1 MSVKIA
7 TKRYKGL
14 DLGAE
19 PSLEVKN
26 ETAYIPHCRLI
37 T

>member
-1 MSVKIA
+1 MESIWTSVKIA

-19 PSLEVKN
+19 PSLDVKN
-26 ETAYIPHCRLI
+26 
-37 T
+37 